1 MNRKR
6 MILWTTGLVY
16 FLLFPAFLSAQEP
29 EVKRERVF
37 TGTGLYGF
45 MNGGA
50 DQFLEYGVSRLVTRD
65 VVYKGEEFT
74 VDLYDMPS
82 PEDAFGIYS
91 LHIFK
96 CARAD
101 NEGCIDC
108 LSPYQLQAVVGSQYV
123 SVVFPSG
130 SQAARALADELVRYY
145 APAQGLP
152 QPEVPEALGVSLP
165 YSARVKLLRGP
176 ISVSSASTSL
186 SKLLDGVAY
195 TGVWFIADKP
205 GKGYKALIQF
215 PDEKEKAKVA
225 SQMAAA
231 DRLAEGPGFLYI
243 SGKEKET
250 EEEDYG
256 GFGF

>member
-1 MNRKR
+1 MKR
-6 MILWTTGLVY
+6 MSLFAAVLWC
-16 FLLFPAFLSAQEP
+16 FLLLPAFLWVQAP
-29 EVKRERVF
+29 DVKRERVF
-37 TGTGLYGF
+37 TGAGLYGF

-74 VDLYDMPS
+74 VDIYDMPT

-96 CARAD
+96 CTRAD
-101 NEGCIDC
+101 NDGCIDC
-108 LSPYQLQAVVGSQYV
+108 LSPYQLQTVAGSRYV

-130 SQAARALADELVRYY
+130 SEAARALADELVRYY
-145 APAQGLP
+145 APAEGQPLP
-152 QPEVPEALGVSLP
+152 AIPQALSLAPP
-165 YSARVKLLRGP
+165 YSGRVKLLRGP

-186 SKLLDGVAY
+186 AKLLEGVAY
-195 TGVWFIADKP
+195 TGVWFIANKP
-205 GKGYKALIQF
+205 GKGYKALIQL
-215 PDEKEKAKVA
+215 PDEKDKEQIA
-225 SQMAAA
+225 SQIPPA
-231 DRLAEGPGFLYI
+231 DRLDEGPGYIYI

-250 EEEDYG
+250 EEDDHG